1 MKPRGQALDKR
12 LRTTF
17 MERAQGRTKG
27 SSLND
32 RDRWLEVGPEDR
44 AGRASSA
51 SGPVGRIAWA
61 YRMSARRMPC
71 RRVASVNPKNY
82 NERAQH
88 AASLIVMWF

>member
-1 MKPRGQALDKR
+1 MTVTDGSKPGLKIGQGAR
-12 LRTTF
+12 VAR
-17 MERAQGRTKG
+17 
-27 SSLND
+27 
-32 RDRWLEVGPEDR
+32 
-44 AGRASSA
+44 RAS
-51 SGPVGRIAWA
+51 VGRIAWA

>member
-17 MERAQGRTKG
+17 MERAQSRTKG

-51 SGPVGRIAWA
+51 SGPGRA
-61 YRMSARRMPC
+61 YRLGVPDECATNAVPARGQRE
-71 RRVASVNPKNY
+71 SQK
-82 NERAQH
+82 
-88 AASLIVMWF
+88 L